1 MLGDSI
7 RQQEPAWRNSGVVR
21 LAGFSM
27 AILAVFS
34 LAGAFLPRATLVL
47 FPEQRTQSVTVP
59 VTAEESTPSITA
71 AGNIPAYRIETV
83 VGVEESQPVVNEIL
97 VPNTRSRGIAR
108 FTNLGQED
116 VNIPSGTVVSTNSTP
131 PIRFSTLNPVLL
143 SAAEDE
149 FVEVPIQAIQ
159 AGSSGNVPSDAIVVV
174 ESQLNQVISVTNPK
188 LISGG
193 TDRRILGPSDLDRE
207 RLRNAVVDILEREA
221 EEHLRAQISGDD
233 VFLTDTLEISA
244 ILEER
249 YDPAGGQAGDKL
261 ELRMEV
267 RYSVQYISL
276 DDLMQLAQFSMV
288 LPYDKGYSPSGL
300 PQIQLKDK
308 PVTNSSGITKF
319 EVHISQTMLKDI
331 DELRVYSLVRGLGK
345 DRVIPL
351 LDGEFSM
358 RDDPQ
363 IQLFPDWWPWMPMVP
378 FNIALEIK

>member
-1 MLGDSI
+1 M
-7 RQQEPAWRNSGVVR
+7 VR

-207 RLRNAVVDILEREA
+207 RLRNAVVDILNGKPRSICA
-221 EEHLRAQISGDD
+221 PK
-233 VFLTDTLEISA
+233 
-244 ILEER
+244 
-249 YDPAGGQAGDKL
+249 YPATT
-261 ELRMEV
+261 
-267 RYSVQYISL
+267 Y
-276 DDLMQLAQFSMV
+276 F
-288 LPYDKGYSPSGL
+288 
-300 PQIQLKDK
+300 
-308 PVTNSSGITKF
+308 
-319 EVHISQTMLKDI
+319 
-331 DELRVYSLVRGLGK
+331 
-345 DRVIPL
+345 
-351 LDGEFSM
+351 
-358 RDDPQ
+358 
-363 IQLFPDWWPWMPMVP
+363 
-378 FNIALEIK
+378 